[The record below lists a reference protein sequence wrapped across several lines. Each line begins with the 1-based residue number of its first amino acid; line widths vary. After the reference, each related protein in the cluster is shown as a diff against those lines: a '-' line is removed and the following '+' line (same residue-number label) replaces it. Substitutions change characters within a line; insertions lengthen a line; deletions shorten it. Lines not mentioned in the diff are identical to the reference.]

1 MYLDKPMK
9 DHNLLQAICRTNRT
23 FGQEKTHGLIVDYIG
38 IFDDVARALD
48 FDEKAVQQVVSN
60 IEELRKALPVQVQ
73 KCLAFFP
80 GVDRSVGGY
89 EGLMAAQQCLPN
101 NEVRDK
107 FAAEYIV
114 LGTIWEALS
123 PDPCLSPYEKDY
135 RWLTQVYESVKPPSG
150 NGKLLWHALGAKTVE
165 LINQNVHVES
175 VRDDVETLVL
185 DAQVLEDILKDADP
199 AKSGREIEI
208 KLIARLRKHLGNPKF
223 TALGERLE
231 KIKER
236 HEQGFLNSLEFLK
249 EILELAKDVV
259 EAEKET
265 DPEEERDRAKE
276 ALTELFKEAKTK
288 NTHIIVER
296 IVADIDDIVKK
307 VRFPDWQHTSQGERL
322 VQKEL
327 RRTLLKYKLHTDQEL
342 FDKAY
347 GYIRQY
353 Y

>member
-1 MYLDKPMK
+1 MLMLSPNSLKSVMSTPSRWSSM
-9 DHNLLQAICRTNRT
+9 
-23 FGQEKTHGLIVDYIG
+23 
-38 IFDDVARALD
+38 
-48 FDEKAVQQVVSN
+48 
-60 IEELRKALPVQVQ
+60 
-73 KCLAFFP
+73 
-80 GVDRSVGGY
+80 SVGSLTAATRATTLFSCRQFSVGRCGRWRKWNGY
-89 EGLMAAQQCLPN
+89 GTLCCAAFRLAALCLPRGARETLHAVPSRAAQQCLPN
-101 NEVRDK
+101 NEMRDK
-107 FAAEYIV
+107 FAAQYCV

-123 PDPCLSPYEKDY
+123 PDPCLSPYQADY
-135 RWLTQVYESVKPPSG
+135 KWLTQVYESVKPPSG
-150 NGKLLWHALGAKTVE
+150 NGKLLWHALGAKTVA
-165 LINQNVHVES
+165 LINQNVHLES
-175 VRDDVETLVL
+175 VRDDIETLVL
-185 DAQVLEDILKDADP
+185 DADVLEEILTDIEPGQRA
-199 AKSGREIEI
+199 REVEV
-208 KLIARLRKHLGNPKF
+208 KLIARLRKHLGHPKF

-236 HEQGFLNSLEFLK
+236 HEQGFLTSLEFLK
-249 EILELAKDVV
+249 QILEIAREVV
-259 EAEKET
+259 EAEQDT

-276 ALTELFKEAKTK
+276 ALTELFQEAKNT

-347 GYIRQY
+347 EYIRQY

>member
-38 IFDDVARALD
+38 IFDDVARALN
-48 FDEKAVQQVVSN
+48 FDEKAVQLVISN
-60 IEELRKALPVQVQ
+60 IEELRKALPLQVQ

-80 GVDRSVGGY
+80 GVDRTVGGY

-101 NEVRDK
+101 NDVRDK
-107 FAAEYIV
+107 FAAQYSV
-114 LGTIWEALS
+114 LGTVWEALS
-123 PDPCLSPYEKDY
+123 PDPCLSPYETDY

-150 NGKLLWHALGAKTVE
+150 NGKLLWHALGAKTVD

-175 VRDDVETLVL
+175 VRDDVETLVMN
-185 DAQVLEDILKDADP
+185 AEVLNDILKDADP
-199 AKSGREIEI
+199 VKKGREIEML
-208 KLIARLRKHLGNPKF
+208 LIARLRKH
-223 TALGERLE
+223 LE

-236 HEQGFLNSLEFLK
+236 HEQVFLTSLQFLK
-249 EILELAKDVV
+249 EILELVKDVV
-259 EAEKET
+259 EAEKEA
-265 DPEEERDRAKE
+265 DPAEERDRAKE
-276 ALTELFKEAKTK
+276 ALTELFKEAKSH

-307 VRFPDWQHTSQGERL
+307 VRFPDWQHTTQGERL

-327 RRTLLKYKLHTDQEL
+327 RKTLLKPHPPPPQDLSE
-342 FDKAY
+342 KAY
-347 GYIRQY
+347 PYTRQY

>member
-1 MYLDKPMK
+1 MAK
-9 DHNLLQAICRTNRT
+9 
-23 FGQEKTHGLIVDYIG
+23 
-38 IFDDVARALD
+38 ALD

-80 GVDRSVGGY
+80 HVDRSVGGY
-89 EGLMAAQQCLPN
+89 DGLLAAQQCLPT
-101 NEVRDK
+101 NEFRDK
-107 FAAEYIV
+107 FAANYIV

-135 RWLTQVYESVKPPSG
+135 RWLAQVYESVKPPSG

-165 LINQNVHVES
+165 LINQNVHLES

-199 AKSGREIEI
+199 AKRGREIEI
-208 KLIARLRKHLGNPKF
+208 RLIARLKKHLGNPKF
-223 TALGERLE
+223 TELGERLE

-236 HEQGFLNSLEFLK
+236 HEQGFLNSLQFLK
-249 EILELAKDVV
+249 EILEVAKEVL
-259 EAEKET
+259 EAEKQA
-265 DPEEERDRAKE
+265 DPQEERDRAKE
-276 ALTELFKEAKTK
+276 ALTELFKDAKSK

-307 VRFPDWQHTSQGERL
+307 VRFPDWQRTNAGERL